1 MATSNNNTQP
11 GHTLV
16 VITGATASGK
26 TSVAI
31 DVARALGCE
40 IISADSRQVYKDL
53 PIGTA
58 APTPE
63 QRAAVPHHLVG
74 FLGLDATY
82 NASAF
87 SDDVAALLPHLWQ
100 RSPYAVMVGG
110 SMLYIDAVT
119 DGIDVL
125 PDVPPDVRNHVTNL
139 IATQGLDAA
148 LDLLGHLDPEYRAR
162 VDAVNPRRVAR
173 GLEIALATGQP
184 YSSMTGH
191 RRTPDYNIIKL
202 AIDIERPQ
210 LFDNINRRVRQ
221 MIDGGMLDEAR
232 RFYEFRSLNSLN
244 TIGYKELFT
253 YLDGAMTLDEA
264 AARIAKNTRVYAKKQ
279 LTWLARPTVRPS
291 VRIAPDPDQALSI
304 IKSVVQERV

>member
-1 MATSNNNTQP
+1 M
-11 GHTLV
+11 

-87 SDDVAALLPHLWQ
+87 SDDVAALLPQLWQ

-125 PDVPPDVRNHVTNL
+125 PDVPPDVRRHVTDL

-148 LDLLGHLDPEYRAR
+148 LDLLGRLDPAYRAR
-162 VDAVNPRRVAR
+162 VDAANPRRVAR
-173 GLEIALATGQP
+173 GLEIALATGRP

-191 RRTPDYNIIKL
+191 RRSPDYNIVKL
-202 AIDIERPQ
+202 AIDLDRPR
-210 LFDNINRRVRQ
+210 LFDNINTRVTH
-221 MIDGGMLDEAR
+221 MIDNGMLDEAG
-232 RFYEFRSLNSLN
+232 RFYHLRELNSLN
-244 TIGYKELFT
+244 TIGYKELFA
-253 YLDGAMTLDEA
+253 YLDGTMSLDEA

-279 LTWLARPTVRPS
+279 LTWLARPSVRPS
-291 VRIAPDPDQALSI
+291 IRIAPDPAAALGAITSAL
-304 IKSVVQERV
+304 